1 MAITTIFTLYL
12 WGFKEREK
20 IMEIFERIAGAS
32 LYCNLFR
39 PVGFFLL
46 PDKYI
51 FFDILEFCNKFL
63 IRIDEIENLLS
74 FNKIWIQR
82 LKLIEVISKNFTK
95 FFELV
100 AYY

>member
-1 MAITTIFTLYL
+1 
-12 WGFKEREK
+12 
-20 IMEIFERIAGAS
+20 MEIFERIAGAS

-74 FNKIWIQR
+74 FNKI
-82 LKLIEVISKNFTK
+82 
-95 FFELV
+95 
-100 AYY
+100 

>member
-1 MAITTIFTLYL
+1 M
-12 WGFKEREK
+12 
-20 IMEIFERIAGAS
+20 AS
-32 LYCNLFR
+32 LHCNLFR

-74 FNKIWIQR
+74 FNK
-82 LKLIEVISKNFTK
+82 N
-95 FFELV
+95 
-100 AYY
+100 